1 MWKITPTHPVRYSLR
16 SSSKKQSK
24 QSQFNLQINPLPP
37 FFPLTLK
44 WWNNFSLLA
53 DFSQTTIEHQISHF
67 IWRRQMKQFV
77 ESLNLNTQTNTHT
90 HKKIINRDTNFYWHK
105 PPPEKKQQH
114 FRSEWRSIASH
125 RGKSFSGLPNACAF
139 PGGENLHTGGAVVA
153 RESWLYSTLNSL
165 LRDFNQFIYLHFFER

>member
-16 SSSKKQSK
+16 SFSNKQSK

-90 HKKIINRDTNFYWHK
+90 HTQKSSTGTRISIDTSRRPK
-105 PPPEKKQQH
+105 
-114 FRSEWRSIASH
+114 RSSSTFALSEEASH
-125 RGKSFSGLPNACAF
+125 RIEEKVF
-139 PGGENLHTGGAVVA
+139 PGSQMLA
-153 RESWLYSTLNSL
+153 RFREGKISIQEEQW
-165 LRDFNQFIYLHFFER
+165 

>member
-16 SSSKKQSK
+16 SSSNKQSK

-90 HKKIINRDTNFYWHK
+90 QENHQPRHEFLLTQAAARKEAAALSLWVKKHR
-105 PPPEKKQQH
+105 
-114 FRSEWRSIASH
+114 IASRKKFFRAPKCLRVSG
-125 RGKSFSGLPNACAF
+125 RGKSPYRRSSGSAGELTLLYTKLPFAGF
-139 PGGENLHTGGAVVA
+139 
-153 RESWLYSTLNSL
+153 
-165 LRDFNQFIYLHFFER
+165 

>member
-16 SSSKKQSK
+16 SSSNKQSK
-24 QSQFNLQINPLPP
+24 QSQFNLQINPLPT

-77 ESLNLNTQTNTHT
+77 ESLNFNTQNHQP
-90 HKKIINRDTNFYWHK
+90 DTNFYWHK
-105 PPPEKKQQH
+105 MPGWTPRRSVEQKFFLSRLFTRVNGRNSFRCNNAFLIISTNCLIQNLLKYYQPLGTRMKKYN
-114 FRSEWRSIASH
+114 
-125 RGKSFSGLPNACAF
+125 K
-139 PGGENLHTGGAVVA
+139 
-153 RESWLYSTLNSL
+153 
-165 LRDFNQFIYLHFFER
+165 